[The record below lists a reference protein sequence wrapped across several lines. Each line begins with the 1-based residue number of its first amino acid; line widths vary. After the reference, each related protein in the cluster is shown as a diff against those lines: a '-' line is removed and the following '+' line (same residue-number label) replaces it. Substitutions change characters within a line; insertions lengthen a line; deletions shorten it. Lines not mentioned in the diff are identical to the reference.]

1 PVGEPVKATMPE
13 LYELH
18 FKNGSELL
26 GAVSDETPTV
36 MMQFSLPAGTRF
48 VEKGKEGLAQLTAAM
63 LQEGTTKR
71 SVEEIQA
78 ELDKLGS
85 VISVNATGYT
95 TNISV
100 SALEKN
106 LEPTLKIVEEMLLSP
121 AFNQDDFERVKMQAL
136 EGLVYE
142 HQNPSWMASQASR
155 QVLYGDSVFA
165 RPKDGTQAGVS
176 ALTLDDVREFYSKH
190 YTPQSAQIV
199 VVGDINKQEIEQ
211 QLTFWKN
218 WQDEAA
224 PLYAPQSIA
233 ALGEQKIHL
242 VDKPGAPQS
251 VVMMVRHGMPY
262 DA

>member
-1 PVGEPVKATMPE
+1 
-13 LYELH
+13 
-18 FKNGSELL
+18 
-26 GAVSDETPTV
+26 
-36 MMQFSLPAGTRF
+36 
-48 VEKGKEGLAQLTAAM
+48 
-63 LQEGTTKR
+63 
-71 SVEEIQA
+71 
-78 ELDKLGS
+78 
-85 VISVNATGYT
+85 
-95 TNISV
+95 
-100 SALEKN
+100 
-106 LEPTLKIVEEMLLSP
+106 
-121 AFNQDDFERVKMQAL
+121 
-136 EGLVYE
+136 
-142 HQNPSWMASQASR
+142 
-155 QVLYGDSVFA
+155 VLYGDSVFA

-251 VVMMVRHGMPY
+251 VVMMVRQGMPY
-262 DA
+262 DATGDF